1 MALTPEEL
9 KNIPESFINLYQE
22 LEDFI
27 IADIAR
33 RIAKVGSLTDSVKLE
48 TIRANEIGISLNLIK
63 EKIKGVSGLTEQEI
77 NELFNDVGLYSIAK
91 ENELYSAAGLD
102 TVKIT
107 ENAALANIMKSAI
120 KQTSG
125 DLYNLT
131 QSMGFAQKING
142 KVVYKPIAKYYH
154 DAMDLAVM
162 QIKSGSTSYNTAI
175 KQAVDRLCES
185 GIRSVDYESGVANR
199 IDVAVRRA
207 VMTGS
212 NQMSQKLT
220 LEGMKGTGNDFVET
234 TAHIGA
240 RPSHAKWQG
249 KVFCYSG
256 KNKEYPSFKESTRYG
271 TGPGLGGWNCRHSF
285 YPFIP
290 GISNRAYTDE
300 ELDNI
305 DPSPFEYN
313 GKMYTYY
320 EATQHQRQ
328 IERGIRKTRT
338 QLVGYEAAG
347 LKDEFTNASI
357 ILKQQE
363 KYYRKFSKVAGIPTE
378 KDRLQ
383 AYKFN
388 RSISQ
393 KAVWSKKKYDQ
404 QEFNKFKAGLGTLS
418 PKTLEEFKDIMYNK
432 PIEFNSLKEKLKLV
446 RSYKIDYGYISP
458 EKIYELDQIA
468 FKSKKTRFD
477 YSNFTG
483 KNRKNIKKLSSSGNF
498 AIMEFENKQYFAHSA
513 LNDTLD
519 IEYDSIK
526 GNKDDFILHMENR
539 AFKTLVINEIPRDYC
554 TEAKMFEYINSKVSK
569 NFNGEIAI
577 LSELDMCDSCR
588 WVLNQFKEKYPNAK
602 VNIISG
608 KEGFSWRKRK

>member
-27 IADIAR
+27 IADIGR
-33 RIAKVGSLTDSVKLE
+33 RISKVGSLTDSAKLE

-63 EKIKGVSGLTEQEI
+63 EKIKEVSGLTEQSI
-77 NELFNDVGLYSIAK
+77 NELLKDVGLYSIAK

-131 QSMGFAQKING
+131 QSMGFTQKING
-142 KVVYKPIAKYYH
+142 RVVYKPIAKYYH

-199 IDVAVRRA
+199 IDVAVRRS

-220 LEGMKGTGNDFVET
+220 LEGMKETGNDFVET

-240 RPSHAKWQG
+240 RPSHSKWQG

-256 KNKEYPSFKESTRYG
+256 KSKEYPSFIESTGYG

-328 IERGIRKTRT
+328 IERSIRKTRT

-347 LKDEFTNASI
+347 LKDEFTNSSI

-383 AYKFN
+383 SYKFN

-393 KAVWSKKKYDQ
+393 KAVWAKKKYDR
-404 QEFNKFKAGLGTLS
+404 QEFNKFKAGLGTLA

-432 PIEFNSLKEKLKLV
+432 PIEFNSLKEKFYIVNLYQK
-446 RSYKIDYGYISP
+446 DFGNISP
-458 EKIYELDQIA
+458 KKIIELDKLAFDAKRNNQI
-468 FKSKKTRFD
+468 SRYKKQ
-477 YSNFTG
+477 
-483 KNRKNIKKLSSSGNF
+483 GNF
-498 AIMEFENKQYFAHSA
+498 AILEYNNKIKFASSRIADETDSYF
-513 LNDTLD
+513 LK
-519 IEYDSIK
+519 YK
-526 GNKDDFILHMENR
+526 GDKSKLVLLKQNR
-539 AFKTLVINEIPRDYC
+539 IFKTSLPGDLVDGEVNTIPREFD
-554 TEAKMFEYINSKVSK
+554 TEAKFFEFLVDELKNEIITEINM
-569 NFNGEIAI
+569 I
-577 LSELDMCDSCR
+577 SEKKMCESCKH
-588 WVLNQFKEKYPNAK
+588 VAKQFMKLYPGIK
-602 VNIISG
+602 VNVVSG
-608 KEGFSWRKRK
+608 KTFDGWKGR

>member
-1 MALTPEEL
+1 
-9 KNIPESFINLYQE
+9 QE

-33 RIAKVGSLTDSVKLE
+33 RIAKVGSLTDSAKLE

-220 LEGMKGTGNDFVET
+220 LEGMKETGNDFVET

-256 KNKEYPSFKESTRYG
+256 KNKDYPSFKESTGYG

-328 IERGIRKTRT
+328 IERAIRKTRT

-363 KYYRKFSKVAGIPTE
+363 KYYREFSKVADIPTE

-388 RSISQ
+388 KSISQ
-393 KAVWSKKKYDQ
+393 KVVWSKKKYDQ
-404 QEFNKFKAGLGTLS
+404 QEFNKFKAGLGTLA
-418 PKTLEEFKDIMYNK
+418 PKTLEEFKNIMYNK
-432 PIEFNSLKEKLKLV
+432 PIEYNNLKHKLSIV
-446 RSYKIDYGYISP
+446 NMYTSDFGNIEP
-458 EKIYELDQIA
+458 EKIIELDKLAFNEKTNNQI
-468 FKSKKTRFD
+468 SKYKTQ
-477 YSNFTG
+477 
-483 KNRKNIKKLSSSGNF
+483 GNF
-498 AIMEFENKQYFAHSA
+498 AVLQYNKKVKFASSRISS
-513 LNDTLD
+513 NTDKRFNK
-519 IEYDSIK
+519 YKGIK
-526 GNKDDFILHMENR
+526 LYPGTDPESL
-539 AFKTLVINEIPRDYC
+539 T
-554 TEAKMFEYINSKVSK
+554 T
-569 NFNGEIAI
+569 AI
-577 LSELDMCDSCR
+577 REMQGRHCD
-588 WVLNQFKEKYPNAK
+588 L
-602 VNIISG
+602 
-608 KEGFSWRKRK
+608 

>member
-9 KNIPESFINLYQE
+9 KSIPESFINLYQE

-27 IADIAR
+27 IADISR
-33 RIAKVGSLTDSVKLE
+33 RISKVGNLIDSAKLQ

-63 EKIKGVSGLTEQEI
+63 EKIKDVSDLTEEKI
-77 NELFNDVGLYSIAK
+77 NEIFNDASLYSIAK

-102 TVKIT
+102 AVKIT

-131 QSMGFAQKING
+131 QSMGFAQKLNG

-175 KQAVDRLCES
+175 KQAVNRLCES

-220 LEGMKGTGNDFVET
+220 LEGMKESGCDFVET

-240 RPSHAKWQG
+240 RPSHATWQG

-256 KNKEYPSFKESTRYG
+256 NSKEYPPFIESTGYG

-290 GISNRAYTDE
+290 GVSNRAYTDE

-305 DPSPFEYN
+305 DPPPFEYN

-328 IERGIRKTRT
+328 IERSIRKTRT

-363 KYYRKFSKVAGIPTE
+363 KYYREFSKVADIPTE

-388 RSISQ
+388 KSISQ
-393 KAVWSKKKYDQ
+393 KAVWAKKKYDQ
-404 QEFNKFKAGLGTLS
+404 QEFNKFKYGLGTLA
-418 PKTLEEFKDIMYNK
+418 PKTLEEFKNIMYNK
-432 PIEFNSLKEKLKLV
+432 PIEFNSLKEKFYIVNL
-446 RSYKIDYGYISP
+446 YQNDFGNISP
-458 EKIYELDQIA
+458 EKIIELDKLAFDAKRNNQI
-468 FKSKKTRFD
+468 SRYKKQ
-477 YSNFTG
+477 
-483 KNRKNIKKLSSSGNF
+483 GNF
-498 AIMEFENKQYFAHSA
+498 AVLQYNDKNKFASSRISS
-513 LNDTLD
+513 
-519 IEYDSIK
+519 IEDNEYIKYK
-526 GNKDDFILHMENR
+526 GNKDTLVLLPENFK
-539 AFKTLVINEIPRDYC
+539 FKTSKYGDYVDGEFNEIDRAND
-554 TEAKMFEYINSKVSK
+554 TEAKFFEHLYNQLK
-569 NFNGEIAI
+569 NEDIKEIYM
-577 LSELDMCDSCR
+577 LSEKKMCESCR
-588 WVLNQFKEKYPNAK
+588 NVAKQFVKLYPNIK
-602 VNIISG
+602 VNVVSG
-608 KEGFSWRKRK
+608 KTLQTWKGRK

>member
-9 KNIPESFINLYQE
+9 KSIPESFINLYQE

-33 RIAKVGSLTDSVKLE
+33 RISKVGSLTDSAKLE

-220 LEGMKGTGNDFVET
+220 LEGMKETGNDFVET

-256 KNKEYPSFKESTRYG
+256 KNKDYPSFKEGTGYG

-328 IERGIRKTRT
+328 IERAIRKTRT

-357 ILKQQE
+357 TLKQQE
-363 KYYRKFSKVAGIPTE
+363 KYYREFSKVADIPTE

-388 RSISQ
+388 KSISQ

-404 QEFNKFKAGLGTLS
+404 QEFNKFKAGLGTLE

-432 PIEFNSLKEKLKLV
+432 PIEFNKLKEKFYIVNL
-446 RSYKIDYGYISP
+446 YQTDFGYISP
-458 EKIYELDQIA
+458 KKIIELDKLGLDAKRNNQI
-468 FKSKKTRFD
+468 SSHKK
-477 YSNFTG
+477 
-483 KNRKNIKKLSSSGNF
+483 KGNF
-498 AIMEFENKQYFAHSA
+498 AILEYNNKVKFASSRIS
-513 LNDTLD
+513 D
-519 IEYDSIK
+519 ITDKYYLKYK
-526 GNKDDFILHMENR
+526 GDKSKLVLLKENR
-539 AFKTLVINEIPRDYC
+539 VFKTSELGDMVDGEVNTIPRKYD
-554 TEAKMFEYINSKVSK
+554 TEAKFFEFLVDEIKNENIIEINM
-569 NFNGEIAI
+569 I
-577 LSELDMCDSCR
+577 SEKKMCESCR
-588 WVLNQFKEKYPNAK
+588 NVAKQFMKKYPNIK
-602 VNIISG
+602 VNVVSG
-608 KEGFSWRKRK
+608 KTLEGWKGR